1 MAAITTLPEIT
12 VQELQQ
18 RLAAGA
24 ALVDVREVDEYEQGH
39 VPGARL
45 IPLGELPG
53 RVAEV
58 PAGEQ
63 VLMICRSGAR
73 SANAGEFLIGEGRDV
88 VNVAGGT
95 LAWIEAGFEVNT
107 GNQP

>member
-1 MAAITTLPEIT
+1 MTTLPEIT

-73 SANAGEFLIGEGRDV
+73 SAKAGEFLIGEGRDV